1 MEKIRIDLTREQ
13 TIKLHRQMWTDM
25 LSELGDNPTAKQRVD
40 FKDSWC
46 NKWCKENGYVSAHVT
61 GSCFLCEYTRNKGI
75 VPSYL
80 ECNVCPIN
88 WTKAEDILVIPGQDA
103 WCVSSYIPTGKDY
116 FLTAPISKILAIPER
131 E

>member
-1 MEKIRIDLTREQ
+1 MSLSKEKALE
-13 TIKLHRQMWTDM
+13 LHREMWSAM
-25 LSELGDNPTAKQRVD
+25 REKLGDYPSANEREL
-40 FKDSWC
+40 FKEEWC
-46 NKWCKENGYVSAHVT
+46 YKHFPNIYILNC
-61 GSCFLCEYTRNKGI
+61 CFLCEYTRNKGI

-88 WTKAEDILVIPGQDA
+88 WTKAEDILVVPGYEA